1 MAKLDTYKKKRD
13 FHKTSEPSGN
23 RHARTSGNRFVVQK
37 HDATRPHYDFRL
49 EVGGVLVSWA
59 VPKGPSMNP
68 ADKRLAIQ
76 TEDHPV
82 DYIDFEGVI
91 PENNYGAGPVEV
103 WDNGT
108 YEVEGGLDAGRQIA
122 RGEIKFVLHG
132 RKLHGG
138 FVLVRTSRQ
147 GKDGKSWLMIKH
159 RDASADPHWN
169 VDDRG
174 ESVISG
180 RTIDEIEEGVQPLG
194 RVSPE
199 AVEGARKAPM
209 PSHVSPTL
217 AVLTDHPFSHPDWLF
232 EIKWDGVRAL
242 ARVDR
247 KHLQLRSRRDQN
259 ITGNY
264 PELAVLPRRL
274 RVNQAI
280 LDGEIVALDESGHS
294 DFERLQSRMNVRN
307 PSPALVKQTPVTY
320 CAFDL
325 LYCDG
330 YDLRRAALVDRKR
343 LLRDSLEFT
352 PPVMYSDH
360 QIEKGKE
367 LFDLA
372 KKNGLE
378 GVIAK
383 QIQSP
388 YPGERTNQWQKFK
401 TAEELDAVIGG
412 YTAPRGGRTHFG
424 ALLLGLYSEGKLLFV
439 GGVGTGFD
447 QKYRKKIFDM
457 MEPLRTQHCPFHE
470 RPDTREK
477 AFWIKPELVARV
489 KYANWTRE
497 KRLRAPVVLG
507 LLPDHNPGECRF
519 ETQASPK
526 AQPPGH
532 STQPARPK
540 GSRSPRA
547 RSGEALTRESDIERE
562 LFHGNREDIH
572 IELDGKPL
580 RLTHL
585 NKIYYPKTGHAKRD
599 VIAYYYRVAPLIL
612 PFLRDRPM
620 VLRRY
625 PDGAGGKA
633 FFQKEAG
640 ETYPSWMETVAIE
653 SEENG
658 EVTHYFLAQDR
669 AALLFLTNLGCIDH
683 NPWFSRRDDLKR
695 PDYFFFDLDPSEKT
709 SFKTVMTIAQEIYRE
724 LTELGIRAFLKTSG
738 ATGFHIYVPIKREYN
753 YEQLRNFA
761 EIVGQAAS
769 GKRAEWVTRNRR
781 VSERKAGTVLI
792 DAAQNSY
799 GRSLAAPYSLR
810 AVPGASISCPISPD
824 ELSSSLKLEH
834 FNLNSIFKRLENKGD
849 LWKDF
854 WKARQPLTKAIGLLD
869 RQLKQSSR

>member
-1 MAKLDTYKKKRD
+1 MMAKLDTYKKKRN
-13 FHKTSEPSGN
+13 FQKTSEPSGT
-23 RHARTSGNRFVVQK
+23 RRVRSGGNRFVVQK
-37 HDATRPHYDFRL
+37 HDATRLHYDFRL
-49 EVGGVLVSWA
+49 EVRGVLVSWA

-76 TEDHPV
+76 TEDHPL

-108 YEVEGGLDAGRQIA
+108 YEVEDGLNAERQINK
-122 RGEIKFVLHG
+122 GEIKFVLHG

-147 GKDGKSWLMIKH
+147 SKDGKSWLIIKH
-159 RDASADPHWN
+159 RDASADPRWN
-169 VDDRG
+169 IDDRG

-180 RTIDEIEEGVQPLG
+180 RSIREIEEGVQPFD

-199 AVEGARKAPM
+199 SVEGARKAPM

-217 AVLTDHPFSHPDWLF
+217 AVLAEHPFSDPEWVF

-247 KHLQLRSRRDQN
+247 THLQFRSRRDQN
-259 ITGNY
+259 ITANY
-264 PELAVLPRRL
+264 PEFSGLPRQL
-274 RVNQAI
+274 RVNEAI

-294 DFERLQSRMNVRN
+294 DFERLQSRMNVSN
-307 PSPALVKQTPVTY
+307 PSPSLVKQTPVTY
-320 CAFDL
+320 CVFDL

-330 YDLRRAALVDRKR
+330 YDLRRAALGDRKR
-343 LLRDSLEFT
+343 LLRDALEFT
-352 PPVMYSDH
+352 PPIIYSDH

-383 QIQSP
+383 QIRSP

-401 TAEELDAVIGG
+401 TVEELDVVVGG

-424 ALLLGLYSEGKLLFV
+424 ALLLGLYSDGKLLSV

-457 MEPLRTQHCPFHE
+457 MEPLRAQHCSFHE

-477 AFWIKPELVARV
+477 AFWIKPELVARIRC
-489 KYANWTRE
+489 ANWTRE
-497 KRLRAPVVLG
+497 KRLRAPVFLG
-507 LLPDHNPGECRF
+507 LLPDHNPRECRF
-519 ETQASPK
+519 ETEASPK
-526 AQPPGH
+526 AQPGH
-532 STQPARPK
+532 SAQPAHPK

-547 RSGEALTRESDIERE
+547 RASDTLTRESDIERE
-562 LFHGNREDIH
+562 LFHGHRDDIN

-599 VIAYYYRVAPLIL
+599 LIAYYYRVAPLIL

-625 PDGAGGKA
+625 PDGVGGKA

-640 ETYPSWMETVAIE
+640 ESYPSWMETVAVE
-653 SEENG
+653 SEENA
-658 EVTHYFLAQDR
+658 EVTHYFLAQNR
-669 AALLFLTNLGCIDH
+669 ASLLFLTNLGCIDH
-683 NPWFSRRDDLKR
+683 NPWFSRRDDLKH
-695 PDYFFFDLDPSEKT
+695 PDYFFFDLDPSERT
-709 SFKTVMTIAQEIYRE
+709 SFKTVITVAREIYRE
-724 LTELGIRAFLKTSG
+724 LTELGVRAFLKTSG
-738 ATGFHIYVPIKREYN
+738 ATGFHIYVPIKREYD

-761 EIVGQAAS
+761 EIVGQVAS
-769 GKRAEWVTRNRR
+769 GKRAALVTSNRR

-810 AVPGASISCPISPD
+810 AVPGAAISCPVSSD
-824 ELSSSLKLEH
+824 ELSSSVKPER
-834 FNLNSIFKRLENKGD
+834 FNLNSIFKRLETKGD
-849 LWKDF
+849 LWQDF
-854 WKARQPLTKAIGLLD
+854 WKARQPLTKAIDTLD